1 MRTTVLGLPWDAT
14 SLATLMLC
22 LSHIA
27 NAFVLPPTVASAR
40 PRTSVCVMPGGG
52 PGGED
57 AEAEIVLQKA
67 LERRRRALSEPRAR
81 ILKVLSIVTFYCKC
95 TDV

>member
-1 MRTTVLGLPWDAT
+1 MRTCVLGFPKAT

-27 NAFVLPPTVASAR
+27 NAFVLPPTVASTR

-52 PGGED
+52 PGGAD

-67 LERRRRALSEPRAR
+67 LERRRRALSEPRER
-81 ILKVLSIVTFYCKC
+81 ILKVLAIVTFCCKC